1 MFFSYFILHILLSG
15 IDVYNNVLVPISFQ
29 NLKIYIRWSD
39 SYLLLLSF
47 YSFINSTAGIM
58 LFKYTLLLMIYVE
71 ISSLKEQ
78 HLLTIKNNHDNV
90 LFVMDT
96 TKFILFALSI
106 IHYLLSFQDYILL
119 IVFSVLTIFEKEI
132 CQKLENFLHEKNMF
146 KKFDDTLEYLN
157 QKFNITFFNFA

>member
-1 MFFSYFILHILLSG
+1 MFFSYFILHILLSN
-15 IDVYNNVLVPISFQ
+15 IDVYDDKLVPISFQ
-29 NLKIYIRWSD
+29 NYKIYTRWSD

-47 YSFINSTAGIM
+47 YSFINSAAGIM

-78 HLLTIKNNHDNV
+78 HLLTIKDNNDNV

-96 TKFILFALSI
+96 TKFILIALSI
-106 IHYLLSFQDYILL
+106 IHYLLFLQDYILL
-119 IVFSVLTIFEKEI
+119 IIFSLLTIFEKEI

-146 KKFDDTLEYLN
+146 KKLDDTLEYLN
-157 QKFNITFFNFA
+157 QKFNITFFNFP